1 MPDVAE
7 SLNTGLNHHRAGKL
21 GLAREFYEQ
30 ALLDSPDH
38 PDALHLMGVTE
49 LQRGNHDAAIG
60 HLTDAVRLQ
69 PESPEFHNNL
79 AAAYRGAGRLEEAA
93 ARYREAISISPD
105 YADAHNNLGN
115 VLREQGEVEA
125 AQDCYR
131 RALEL
136 NPESTVAREN
146 LAVAEREDGRQGP
159 QAVKISVNRDA
170 ESTAPPTDDVAQ
182 TGTDPAVSTVLHVGC
197 GPADPARLHERFRND
212 QWRELRLDI
221 DPRVAPDVVA
231 SLTDMSAI
239 ESGSVDAVWSSHNL
253 EHLRSHE
260 VPLALAEFLRVLK
273 PGGFA
278 LVTMPDLQQIAALVA
293 DDKLEETAYVSP
305 AGPITPLDCLYGL
318 RTAVAAGND
327 FMAHRT
333 GFTATTLNKHLRAAG
348 FDSVTISTSP
358 LALWAEAVKPH

>member
-1 MPDVAE
+1 MPQVAD
-7 SLNTGLNHHRAGKL
+7 SLNTGLHHHRAGDL
-21 GLAREFYEQ
+21 AMARECYEQ
-30 ALLDSPDH
+30 ALLQSPEH
-38 PDALHLMGVTE
+38 PDALHLLGVTE
-49 LQRGNHDAAIG
+49 LQRGNHDAAIA
-60 HLTDAVRLQ
+60 HLADAVRLQ

-79 AAAYRGAGRLEEAA
+79 AAAYRGAGRLAEAA
-93 ARYREAISISPD
+93 EGYRHAISISPR

-115 VLREQGEVEA
+115 VLREQGHLEA

-136 NPESTVAREN
+136 NPESTAAREN
-146 LAVAEREDGRQGP
+146 LAVAEREDGRQSPEAVRVTVSQPAPSAAAPVAENP
-159 QAVKISVNRDA
+159 Q
-170 ESTAPPTDDVAQ
+170 TAA
-182 TGTDPAVSTVLHVGC
+182 DPDLKTVLHVGC
-197 GPADPARLHERFRND
+197 GPADPARLHERFRD
-212 QWRELRLDI
+212 GQWRELRLDI

-239 ESGSVDAVWSSHNL
+239 DSGSVDAVWSSHNL

-293 DDKLEETAYVSP
+293 DDKLEETAYISP
-305 AGPITPLDCLYGL
+305 AGPITPLDVLYGL
-318 RTAVAAGND
+318 RTAVANGND

-348 FDSVTISTSP
+348 FDPVTISKSP
-358 LALWAEAVKPH
+358 LALWGEAVKPH